1 MFRKDYLLRLV
12 EEMTQLIAKVYGLK
26 QQRKVTEAL
35 WEIDELLTRQFGLNS
50 KLLRSLSAPDIV
62 RLFRTA
68 GVLEAD
74 KLQNAARLMEEEARI
89 HLDSERRDEGLILM
103 AKALHLY
110 LTASLNDANPNL
122 WDLPRRIDDT
132 AGDLRSFRLP
142 EETERLLLVYFERA
156 GRYAEAENS
165 LFRLLE
171 QDVLDLREGSLFYER
186 LLNVPP
192 DELERGGLPLAEVH
206 EGIAEL
212 ERRFADTPGQ
222 ADIR

>member
-26 QQRKVTEAL
+26 QQGKTTEAL
-35 WEIDELLTRQFGLNS
+35 WEIDELLTRQFRLNS
-50 KLLRSLSAPDIV
+50 KLLRSLSAADIV
-62 RLFRTA
+62 QLFRTS

-74 KLQNAARLMEEEARI
+74 RLSNAARLMEEEARLC
-89 HLDSERRDEGLILM
+89 LDSERRDEGLLLL
-103 AKALHLY
+103 AKVLHLY
-110 LTASLNDANPNL
+110 LTAFLNDANTKF
-122 WDLPRRIDDT
+122 WDLSRRIDDT
-132 AGDLRSFRLP
+132 AEDLRSLRLS
-142 EETERLLLVYFERA
+142 EETERLLWVYFERA

-171 QDVLDLREGSLFYER
+171 RENFDFREGSLFYER
-186 LLNVPP
+186 LLNVSP

-206 EGIAEL
+206 EGFAEL
-212 ERRFADTPGQ
+212 KRRFADTRGQ